1 MAKIANFMPKI
12 SPLNIN
18 VFMFFILN
26 CLLFQDKFN
35 GEKINAL
42 SLLVKILVFGPI
54 FASRP
59 HLGGKIVGMDPK
71 LP

>member
-1 MAKIANFMPKI
+1 MAKIANLRLKI
-12 SPLNIN
+12 SQLNIN
-18 VFMFFILN
+18 GFFILN
-26 CLLFQDKFN
+26 CLLFQDKLN

-59 HLGGKIVGMDPK
+59 HLGGKIVRMDPK